1 MNNQENAYGND
12 REQTMKVRRK
22 GLELM
27 KISNESVAQVS
38 TRAASPLNPCDLNG
52 QRKVT
57 FNYKNEHGRPAHATT
72 KIFAISPPPA
82 EKINHK
88 VSEHTASTTMN
99 GSCIPNLR
107 KKYSEQPSIWSK
119 ESFNNGQTESFM
131 IRDLP
136 SFQSP

>member
-1 MNNQENAYGND
+1 MNNQENIYGND
-12 REQTMKVRRK
+12 RELATKGRRK
-22 GLELM
+22 GLEMM
-27 KISNESVAQVS
+27 KISNECGVQVS
-38 TRAASPLNPCDLNG
+38 TRAASPLNPCDQNS

-57 FNYKNEHGRPAHATT
+57 FNYRNEHNRPATT

-82 EKINHK
+82 EKINNR
-88 VSEHTASTTMN
+88 VSDHTASTKMN

-119 ESFNNGQTESFM
+119 ESFTNGQIESFK
-131 IRDLP
+131 DLP